1 MYLFSFRKT
10 AELAVNLQC
19 FGKRNKRATGGL
31 QPHFTLL
38 VYKCAHHTQKTRTE
52 KWNAARVFILKHETT
67 EQQKE
72 ASHYHVTLPLEPT
85 GISVTCAA
93 L

>member
-1 MYLFSFRKT
+1 MEKETKGPQGAYSHILPYLYIS
-10 AELAVNLQC
+10 V
-19 FGKRNKRATGGL
+19 
-31 QPHFTLL
+31 PITL
-38 VYKCAHHTQKTRTE
+38 KKTRTE
-52 KWNAARVFILKHETT
+52 KWNATRVFILKHETT